1 MNSLVKAIHLSSF
14 VLQILAKKFD
24 PTRFST
30 EKSAPCPHM
39 ARTPSPSPQADQR
52 RKSSAM
58 GIQRNPYGVYIYT
71 RDIIKSYHRY
81 IILYYVYNVCEWVYQ
96 TRTQWIDMDY
106 KSLWKWMDDPQYRVQ
121 QGMFRPWHSAP
132 SRSPALKSDAP
143 GIPLGSN
150 SNDKSPIILKMGRY
164 IISGVMGVPQ
174 SHPMVDH
181 RFPKKNPTCSSMN
194 CGEPGEPS
202 SSAKP
207 RSSSRVAA
215 LVHKLEPWTRVD
227 CCGWEYL

>member
-1 MNSLVKAIHLSSF
+1 
-14 VLQILAKKFD
+14 
-24 PTRFST
+24 
-30 EKSAPCPHM
+30 
-39 ARTPSPSPQADQR
+39 
-52 RKSSAM
+52 
-58 GIQRNPYGVYIYT
+58 
-71 RDIIKSYHRY
+71 
-81 IILYYVYNVCEWVYQ
+81 
-96 TRTQWIDMDY
+96 
-106 KSLWKWMDDPQYRVQ
+106 MDDPQYRVQ

-181 RFPKKNPTCSSMN
+181 RFPEKKSYMFIH
-194 CGEPGEPS
+194 ELWRARRAQK

-215 LVHKLEPWTRVD
+215 LVHKLEP
-227 CCGWEYL
+227 

>member
-1 MNSLVKAIHLSSF
+1 MYVNEYIKPELNGLIW
-14 VLQILAKKFD
+14 I
-24 PTRFST
+24 
-30 EKSAPCPHM
+30 
-39 ARTPSPSPQADQR
+39 
-52 RKSSAM
+52 
-58 GIQRNPYGVYIYT
+58 INPYENG
-71 RDIIKSYHRY
+71 
-81 IILYYVYNVCEWVYQ
+81 
-96 TRTQWIDMDY
+96 
-106 KSLWKWMDDPQYRVQ
+106 WMTLNT
-121 QGMFRPWHSAP
+121 GFNKACFAHGTGAP

-181 RFPKKNPTCSSMN
+181 RFPEKKSYMFIH
-194 CGEPGEPS
+194 ELWRARRAQK

-215 LVHKLEPWTRVD
+215 LVHKLEP
-227 CCGWEYL
+227 